1 MMHRMH
7 HRLVPL
13 LTAALALVFATN
25 TFAQSAVPYPVKPV
39 RMVVPNG
46 AGGPTDVVARLLAQ
60 GLTEAWGQQVVVEN
74 RPGAAGNLGTEAVA
88 KAPADGHTLLM
99 SASGP
104 IVMAKPLFE
113 KLAIDP
119 TKDLA
124 PISLLAWIPLIIYV
138 APQLPVNNLAD
149 FLRYAKERPGKLN
162 YASTGPGSTTNVM
175 TELFK
180 RQSGADL
187 VQVPCKAVPQ
197 ALAAV
202 MTGETAM
209 FLDTTSTLSHVKTGK
224 LRALAIASRARFSG
238 APDLPTATEAGL
250 AGFTAEPWVGLLA
263 PAGTP
268 RELRQK
274 IQTDSAK
281 YLLTPAMKTQLAAI
295 GFDAVGGG
303 IDAFAEVIATE
314 AVRWNTVVKAAGIK
328 LE

>member
-1 MMHRMH
+1 MQHRKH

-13 LTAALALVFATN
+13 LAAAFTLALASN
-25 TFAQSAVPYPVKPV
+25 TFAQSTAPYPTKPV

-60 GLTEAWGQQVVVEN
+60 GLTETWGQQVVVEN

-119 TKDLA
+119 TKDLV

-149 FLRYAKERPGKLN
+149 FLRYTKERPGKLN
-162 YASTGPGSTTNVM
+162 YASTGPGSTTNIM

-187 VQVPCKAVPQ
+187 VHVPYKAVPQ
-197 ALAAV
+197 AIAAV

-224 LRALAIASRARFSG
+224 LKALAIASRARFSG

-281 YLLTPAMKTQLAAI
+281 YLLTPAMKAQLAAI